1 MIQPKRPAGRKP
13 APKEAPDDE
22 SAPSKKDR
30 SILKSRAEEL
40 AAEHLEDRIDENAL
54 EVLEFILASERYAI
68 ESVHIREVCP
78 MREFTQIP
86 GTPSFVLGLIN
97 IRGQIL
103 SVIDIRRFFDLPVK
117 GLSDL
122 NRVMVIQT
130 PRMELGILADRIVG
144 VLYVPQSDLQPALP
158 TMTGIRSEY
167 LRGITREGLV
177 VLDVQ
182 KMVADPKILVNE
194 EVE

>member
-1 MIQPKRPAGRKP
+1 MTQTKKPSGRSP
-13 APKEAPDDE
+13 APKAAVDE
-22 SAPSKKDR
+22 SALHRKAQA
-30 SILKSRAEEL
+30 ILKTRAEEL
-40 AAEHLEDRIDENAL
+40 AAEHGEDRIDENAL
-54 EVLEFILASERYAI
+54 EVLEFVLASEHYAM
-68 ESVHIREVCP
+68 ESMHIREVYP
-78 MREFTQIP
+78 MKEFTLIP

-122 NRVMVIQT
+122 NRVMVVQT
-130 PRMELGILADRIVG
+130 PVMELGILADRIVG
-144 VLYVPQSDLQPALP
+144 VRHVPLNDLQPALP

-167 LRGITREGLV
+167 MRGITREGLV
-177 VLDVQ
+177 VLDVP
-182 KMVADPKILVNE
+182 KMTADPKLVVNE

>member
-1 MIQPKRPAGRKP
+1 MIQKKKPAGRKP
-13 APKEAPDDE
+13 VKKAAAEE
-22 SAPSKKDR
+22 SGLSKKAQ
-30 SILKSRAEEL
+30 SILKTRAEEL
-40 AAEHLEDRIDENAL
+40 AAEHREDRIDENAL

-68 ESVHIREVCP
+68 ESVHIREVYP
-78 MREFTQIP
+78 MKEFTQIP
-86 GTPSFVLGLIN
+86 GTPPFVLGLIN

-122 NRVMVIQT
+122 NRVMVIDT

-144 VLYVPQSDLQPALP
+144 VQYVPLSELQPAVP

-182 KMVADPKILVNE
+182 KMVSDPKIVINE

>member
-1 MIQPKRPAGRKP
+1 MTQTKKPSGRSA
-13 APKEAPDDE
+13 APKTEFDE
-22 SAPSKKDR
+22 SAQARKTR
-30 SILKSRAEEL
+30 AILQTRAEEL
-40 AAEHLEDRIDENAL
+40 AAEHGEDRVDENSL
-54 EVLEFILASERYAI
+54 EVLEFVLASEHYAL
-68 ESVHIREVCP
+68 ESMHIREVYP
-78 MREFTQIP
+78 MKEFTLIP

-122 NRVMVIQT
+122 NRVMVVQT
-130 PRMELGILADRIVG
+130 PAMELGILADRIVG
-144 VLYVPQSDLQPALP
+144 VRHVPLNDLQPALP

-167 LRGITREGLV
+167 MRGITREGLV
-177 VLDVQ
+177 VLDVP
-182 KMVADPKILVNE
+182 KMVADPKLDINE

>member
-1 MIQPKRPAGRKP
+1 MT
-13 APKEAPDDE
+13 
-22 SAPSKKDR
+22 PSKKTSGRGSAPKTAADESVLAR
-30 SILKSRAEEL
+30 KAQSILKTRAEEL
-40 AAEHLEDRIDENAL
+40 AAEHGEDRIDENAL
-54 EVLEFILASERYAI
+54 EVLEFILANERYAI
-68 ESVHIREVCP
+68 ESIHIREVYP

-86 GTPSFVLGLIN
+86 GTPPFVLGLIN
-97 IRGQIL
+97 VRGQIL

-122 NRVMVIQT
+122 NRVMVIET

-144 VLYVPQSDLQPALP
+144 VLHVPQGELQPALP
-158 TMTGIRSEY
+158 TMTGIRAEY

-182 KMVADPKILVNE
+182 KMVSDPKITVNE